1 MTKQE
6 ILGKVVEIKMEAH
19 EIDKVE
25 DITKA
30 MKKAFL
36 NNDDPL
42 TQKALLIGFANMLDK
57 AYDNIDMIWVKAYD
71 LQKTLEKDIKA
82 EEKAR
87 TIDNDEPV
95 TEDDLPFDGEEGKE

>member
-6 ILGKVVEIKMEAH
+6 ILEKVVEIKMEAH

-42 TQKALLIGFANMLDK
+42 TQKALMIGFTNMLDK
-57 AYDNIDMIWVKAYD
+57 AYDDIDMIWVKAYD

-82 EEKAR
+82 EEEAR
-87 TIDNDEPV
+87 TIDTDEEV
-95 TEDDLPFDGEEGKE
+95 TEDDLAFQ

>member
-6 ILGKVVEIKMEAH
+6 ILEKVVEIKMEAH

-42 TQKALLIGFANMLDK
+42 AQKALMIGFANMLDK
-57 AYDNIDMIWVKAYD
+57 AYDDIDMIWVKAYD

-82 EEKAR
+82 EEETR
-87 TIDNDEPV
+87 TIDTDEEV
-95 TEDDLPFDGEEGKE
+95 TEDDLAFN

>member
-6 ILGKVVEIKMEAH
+6 ILEKVVEIKMEAH

-42 TQKALLIGFANMLDK
+42 TQKALLIGFADMLDK
-57 AYDNIDMIWVKAYD
+57 AYDDIDMIWVKAYD

-82 EEKAR
+82 EEESR
-87 TIDNDEPV
+87 TIDADPEV
-95 TEDDLPFDGEEGKE
+95 TADDLPFDGKDEKE

>member
-1 MTKQE
+1 MIKQE
-6 ILGKVVEIKMEAH
+6 ILEKVVEIKMEAH
-19 EIDKVE
+19 DIDKVE

-42 TQKALLIGFANMLDK
+42 AQKALLIGFADMLDK
-57 AYDNIDMIWVKAYD
+57 AYNDIDMIWVKAYD

-82 EEKAR
+82 EAEAR

-95 TEDDLPFDGEEGKE
+95 TEDDLPFDGKEES